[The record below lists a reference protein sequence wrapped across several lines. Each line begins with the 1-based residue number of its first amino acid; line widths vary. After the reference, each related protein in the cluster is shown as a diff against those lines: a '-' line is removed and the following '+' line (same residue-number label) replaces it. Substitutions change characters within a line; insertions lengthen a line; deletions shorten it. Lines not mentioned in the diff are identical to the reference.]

1 MATYYVRV
9 DGNNA
14 NAGTGQASNQA
25 WQTIAKAITSAV
37 APGDTIYIAPGIY
50 RESGLTPTFTNPSS
64 NAQRISYIGD
74 TSASQFIGVATG
86 PIIITTYATNTS
98 GQTTHL
104 MIWAKDYTS
113 FTNICFIGYPLTTSP
128 TFGALIKYSGIYPIF
143 TKCLIQQ
150 TSNSTQNAGI
160 EYLATYNQ
168 RGPDIRKCVF
178 LNTNIVIQGN
188 GTAAGQW
195 DTQSRIEDCIIQGN
209 NNNAN
214 LQAVRIYSDPVSTLG
229 GVTVNNNYLSG
240 SGGVAVVN
248 SGSSTYPAI
257 VQNNYI
263 EASSTALFAGATNQ
277 MTQTYNVIFASI
289 TRTSVSSSVTS
300 YENAFAFKNG
310 DISRIQGWG
319 DYTFTGAIIN
329 SGLQVNAG
337 INTLSP
343 ATDIY
348 GVTWNTPATPTIGA
362 AEFYNYSPTGN
373 YMPTERNASTIT
385 IAPASTSQSIELYL
399 GVTGL
404 TFSTS
409 GLAAYYVRNRE
420 APTPI
425 TLVTQTATGAWTSGG
440 FAEISSSLV
449 PGVYRLDVPNAAFAA
464 GASDVTIVVRGAS
477 GTNGA
482 VLTVT
487 LSSGGLTAAQTAA
500 AVLDAVGS
508 SYVTAGSIGYS
519 IQNNNVTAIV
529 GSTAAASELSG
540 ALLHNGTDYISAEL
554 VTPVTSAALVRMGP
568 FEVRADG
575 LGASDP
581 LDIQKGAQHG
591 IDIQCVDNNGA
602 GIDITSATVTAKVY
616 NSGATLVD
624 TYSCTATYA
633 ADGRATFTIDT
644 TVTNTPGTYTATITR
659 TTGASDTQIF
669 GPLRIYV
676 RDI

>member
-14 NAGTGQASNQA
+14 NAGTGPATNQA

-50 RESGLTPTFTNPSS
+50 RESGLTPTFTNPTS

-74 TSASQFIGVATG
+74 TGASQFTGVSSG
-86 PIIITTYATNTS
+86 PVIITTYATNTS

-104 MIWAKDYTS
+104 MIWSKDYTS
-113 FTNICFIGYPLTTSP
+113 FTNICFIGYPLTSSP
-128 TFGALIKYSGIYPIF
+128 QFGVLIKFSGIYPIF

-150 TSNSTQNAGI
+150 TSNSSQNAGI

-168 RGPDIRKCVF
+168 RGPDVRKCVF
-178 LNTNIVIQGN
+178 LNTNMVIQGN

-209 NNNAN
+209 NLNGN
-214 LQAVRIYSDPVSTLG
+214 LQAVRIFSDPASTLG
-229 GVTVNNNYLSG
+229 GVTINNNYLSG

-263 EASSTALFAGATNQ
+263 EASSTALSAGATNQ
-277 MTQTYNVIFASI
+277 MTQSYNVLFGTI
-289 TRTSVSSSVTS
+289 TRTGVSSSVTTS
-300 YENAFAFKNG
+300 ENAFAFKNG

-319 DYTFTGAIIN
+319 DYTFTGAITN
-329 SGLQVNAG
+329 QGLQINTG
-337 INTLSP
+337 INTLAP

-362 AEFYNYSPTGN
+362 AEYYNYSPVGN
-373 YMPTERNASTIT
+373 YMPTDRNASTIT

-399 GVTGL
+399 GATGL
-404 TFSTS
+404 TYATS
-409 GLAAYYVRNRE
+409 GLSARFNRTRT
-420 APTPI
+420 ASVNIP
-425 TLVTQTATGAWTSGG
+425 LVARTIGQAWISGG
-440 FAEISSSLV
+440 FAEV
-449 PGVYRLDVPNAAFAA
+449 DATNMPGVYRLDLPDAALAA
-464 GASDVTIVVRGAS
+464 GADDVTVVVRGAS

-487 LSSGGLTAAQTAA
+487 LIEEPT
-500 AVLDAVGS
+500 
-508 SYVTAGSIGYS
+508 
-519 IQNNNVTAIV
+519 N
-529 GSTAAASELSG
+529 
-540 ALLHNGTDYISAEL
+540 
-554 VTPVTSAALVRMGP
+554 AALVRMGP

-581 LDIQKGAQHG
+581 LDIQTGAQHG
-591 IDIQCVDNNGA
+591 IDVQCVDAFGS

-624 TYSCTATYA
+624 TYACTATYA

-644 TVTNTPGTYTATITR
+644 TVTNVPGTYTATITR
-659 TTGASDTQIF
+659 STTANDTQIF
-669 GPLRIYV
+669 GPLRLYV